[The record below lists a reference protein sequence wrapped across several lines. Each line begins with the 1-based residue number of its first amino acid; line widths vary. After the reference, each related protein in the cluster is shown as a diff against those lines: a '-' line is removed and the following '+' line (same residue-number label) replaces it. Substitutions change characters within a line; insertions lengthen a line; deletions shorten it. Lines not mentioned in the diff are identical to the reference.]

1 MNPPQRLHIGSG
13 LQARI
18 QHDQQAIICGSAQL
32 GQLVVI
38 GNLVAYQPPDASSSA
53 SAATLAKV
61 LEVASTSN
69 QKAEAAYNDGVIQWE
84 QVSLCRQKSL
94 LLVSQAPDAA
104 LRQLSHSGSA
114 QQLMRLV
121 ELHVYGGQQALEP
134 QTASTEG

>member
-1 MNPPQRLHIGSG
+1 MTNPSQQVCNGSG

-18 QHDQQAIICGSAQL
+18 QRDQQAIICGSAQL

-53 SAATLAKV
+53 SATLAKV
-61 LEVASTSN
+61 LEVASMLN

-94 LLVSQAPDAA
+94 LLVSQPPDAA
-104 LRQLSHSGSA
+104 LRQLSHS
-114 QQLMRLV
+114 
-121 ELHVYGGQQALEP
+121 
-134 QTASTEG
+134 